1 MISAV
6 SEVVTSQVVAEE
18 ARWVWFIGLAT
29 VRKWHRRQSLRTM
42 YSCRV
47 TDDVIASDD
56 AAKVINEMNE
66 SAAQTIAHGDVV
78 DMQKEVALVADSTNH
93 GGEGQGAG

>member
-1 MISAV
+1 
-6 SEVVTSQVVAEE
+6 
-18 ARWVWFIGLAT
+18 
-29 VRKWHRRQSLRTM
+29 
-42 YSCRV
+42 
-47 TDDVIASDD
+47 
-56 AAKVINEMNE
+56 MNE